1 MSSAT
6 LSELVDALDHGAR
19 LLLPNARAARELR
32 SAFDARQR
40 LCGHAAWEPPQALSW
55 SQWTSSLWSD
65 LIVAGAESRLLLNT
79 AQEHGV
85 WREIIVADA
94 ENSSFGSADSLAE
107 LARSAWQLAASYSA
121 THRLRELAM
130 THDSSVFA
138 MWAEKFSKNCAERG
152 YLSAALLDAAL
163 LQHVQG
169 GTLAMPDSLELV
181 GFGEILPSQQALLTG
196 LRERGTELLER
207 CLAASAE
214 DERLRASV
222 VAANEREELLLAAR
236 WIHGFLEGPHAKERG
251 ARVAVLLPNLSAERA
266 ELEDVLRETLAPELQ
281 SIGADLSSTPWEF
294 SGGVPLSSLAMIA
307 DALALARWVNGP
319 LPLARVSSLLL
330 SPYVGH
336 NGASSEDRDAAAR
349 FDASRLRRTLLLRS
363 EIEISS
369 LLELADRAEQ
379 IARNE
384 AADEHTLLVWLRS
397 VQELLQR
404 ANDINRPRSF
414 AEWMEFVRGL
424 TQAANWPGDRA
435 LTASEFEAAR
445 AWESTL
451 DLVSTL
457 DFSGRRVAFTTAL
470 QALEL
475 QLQTTIFAPPST
487 GAPVQVMSVSE
498 AEGSIFDAVVFLRST
513 DANWPASERVNPL
526 LPWALQRSLKMPGS
540 DPALTA
546 AKSRAFTEHLLTRS
560 GSVLFTYAA
569 EDGSGKLRPSPLLSE
584 LGIEQVDA
592 ARLVARAQ
600 SIEPIAVENTVD
612 DGEIPALPSN
622 EVAGGAAV
630 LKLQAACGFL
640 AFAELRLRATE
651 PKSGDMGLDAGES
664 GSLLHRTLQN
674 FWKEVKSQEALRL
687 MTWAERDRILA
698 HAIDEALPRRLQ
710 VRGGWDRAYLAL
722 LKERLRSVL
731 QQWLEEELRRGPFTV
746 LAVEQDQMVT
756 VGPLTLKVRMDRID
770 NVGEGVFFVDYKTGY
785 AAHPKQWAG
794 ERPDDPQLPL
804 YSLLP
809 EAEELKGV
817 AFAKVRT
824 GRGMQWIGYQSEEG
838 ILPASKSKANIRDLA
853 SLVEEWRGTLTR
865 LAEDFAAGKA
875 EVRPKSFELNC
886 TRCTQRLLCRI
897 DPNSLRTAVDE
908 DDEGEDV
915 DG

>member
-1 MSSAT
+1 
-6 LSELVDALDHGAR
+6 
-19 LLLPNARAARELR
+19 
-32 SAFDARQR
+32 
-40 LCGHAAWEPPQALSW
+40 
-55 SQWTSSLWSD
+55 
-65 LIVAGAESRLLLNT
+65 
-79 AQEHGV
+79 
-85 WREIIVADA
+85 
-94 ENSSFGSADSLAE
+94 
-107 LARSAWQLAASYSA
+107 
-121 THRLRELAM
+121 
-130 THDSSVFA
+130 
-138 MWAEKFSKNCAERG
+138 
-152 YLSAALLDAAL
+152 
-163 LQHVQG
+163 
-169 GTLAMPDSLELV
+169 
-181 GFGEILPSQQALLTG
+181 
-196 LRERGTELLER
+196 
-207 CLAASAE
+207 
-214 DERLRASV
+214 
-222 VAANEREELLLAAR
+222 
-236 WIHGFLEGPHAKERG
+236 
-251 ARVAVLLPNLSAERA
+251 
-266 ELEDVLRETLAPELQ
+266 
-281 SIGADLSSTPWEF
+281 
-294 SGGVPLSSLAMIA
+294 
-307 DALALARWVNGP
+307 
-319 LPLARVSSLLL
+319 
-330 SPYVGH
+330 
-336 NGASSEDRDAAAR
+336 
-349 FDASRLRRTLLLRS
+349 
-363 EIEISS
+363 
-369 LLELADRAEQ
+369 
-379 IARNE
+379 
-384 AADEHTLLVWLRS
+384 
-397 VQELLQR
+397 
-404 ANDINRPRSF
+404 
-414 AEWMEFVRGL
+414 
-424 TQAANWPGDRA
+424 
-435 LTASEFEAAR
+435 
-445 AWESTL
+445 
-451 DLVSTL
+451 
-457 DFSGRRVAFTTAL
+457 
-470 QALEL
+470 
-475 QLQTTIFAPPST
+475 
-487 GAPVQVMSVSE
+487 MSVSE

-698 HAIDEALPRRLQ
+698 HAIDEALPGRLQ

-785 AAHPKQWAG
+785 AAHPKQWVG

-886 TRCTQRLLCRI
+886 TRCAQRLLCRI
-897 DPNSLRTAVDE
+897 DPNSLRTAMDE